1 MICSGLIWSNFTIS
15 MRITMY
21 VKNQTTNYLAKIF
34 SNSGNKLSLNESRSL
49 DIGYAMLCLKDKTT
63 YAASFKLSST
73 RKNILADILEM
84 SLIDLLPNNFHGF
97 KNFVIFLCTCQSLR
111 QNAHFLS
118 RSKLQIINVQKDRL
132 NELANFSIN
141 CEMD

>member
-1 MICSGLIWSNFTIS
+1 
-15 MRITMY
+15 MY

-97 KNFVIFLCTCQSLR
+97 KNFVIFLCQSLR
-111 QNAHFLS
+111 QNTHFLS
-118 RSKLQIINVQKDRL
+118 RSKLGLQIINVQKDRL